1 MSMRPFQVH
10 NKDLK
15 FALWTVRKKKG
26 NAMNNTHIKSSSD
39 YAFNYTEHLVT
50 KKADSKTIIQRIA
63 IILVGLILMGVL
75 VFLMFGPIKVPQI
88 GAVAL
93 LLIGYVCKVL
103 WSYTKIEYEYLIVS
117 GEMTMDIIY
126 ASKKRRQIAEFKV
139 PVAEAILPY
148 ADAKLDGV
156 KVTYGV
162 SSPSDEDAYCAI
174 YQNDNGAREALV
186 FNADERALKMLHYY
200 NKATVIKK

>member
-1 MSMRPFQVH
+1 
-10 NKDLK
+10 
-15 FALWTVRKKKG
+15 
-26 NAMNNTHIKSSSD
+26 MNNTHFKASSD
-39 YAFNYTEHLVT
+39 YAFNYTEYLVK
-50 KKADSKTIIQRIA
+50 KKADSKIIIHRIA
-63 IILVGLILMGVL
+63 IILVGLILFGVL
-75 VFLMFGPIKVPQI
+75 SFLMFGPVKIPQI

-117 GEMTMDIIY
+117 GEMTMDVIY
-126 ASKKRRQIAEFKV
+126 AGKKRRKIAEFKV
-139 PVAEAILPY
+139 PTAEAILPY

-156 KVTYGV
+156 KTVFAATA
-162 SSPSDEDAYCAI
+162 PDDEDVYCAI
-174 YQNDNGAREALV
+174 YKNDNSDREALV